1 MGITPRQRE
10 LLAHTWVDF
19 MPMQRFAE
27 APLIVER
34 ADGVYYWDVA
44 GKRYLDAIGGVFV
57 ASLGH
62 RHPRLLDAVRT
73 QLERL
78 TLAPPMHGV
87 ADVTL
92 ELVDRLGA
100 VTPGDLDFIKT
111 FSGGS
116 EANEAAI
123 KLARQYWKQSGHPGK
138 YKVISRYFGY
148 HGSTFGAMAA
158 SGTGPR
164 KSKFEPQMGGFV
176 KVFPPTHYRDR
187 FATWEECN
195 RFAAASVEDVIV
207 AEDPDTVAAV
217 MLEPIGNTG
226 GIITPTGEYL
236 ALLREICDRHSV
248 LLIFDEVI
256 SGFGKTGS
264 MFAAQTFGVTPDV
277 ICCGKG
283 MSSGVVPIGAIA
295 ARRGIGAAFWGDEH
309 ENVHF
314 AHGNTYA
321 GNPLAAAAAIAVLDV
336 IADDDLC
343 ARARDHG
350 AWLRARL
357 EASARHR
364 RGARGTRPRRVARGG
379 ADRLA
384 GGDGPGTPRGRR
396 RAHPAGRPRL
406 VRHRPGAHRDPCR
419 AGGDLR
425 PDRDQP
431 RRRHLRRRPVAAVR
445 QSSSASITRSWVRRS
460 STSWAQNAAPPHR
473 GNDSRKRRS
482 WRCSADQ
489 AR

>member
-34 ADGVYYWDVA
+34 ADGVYYWDVT

-62 RHPRLLDAVRT
+62 RHPRLLDAVRA

-138 YKVISRYFGY
+138 YKVISRYYGY

-176 KVFPPTHYRDR
+176 KVFPPTHYRGR

-195 RFAAASVEDVIV
+195 RFAAVSVEDVIV
-207 AEDPDTVAAV
+207 AEDPATVAAV

-226 GIITPTGEYL
+226 GIITPTEEYF

-256 SGFGKTGS
+256 TGFGKTGS

-295 ARRGIGAAFWGDEH
+295 ARRGIGAAFWGDEQD
-309 ENVHF
+309 NVHF

-321 GNPLAAAAAIAVLDV
+321 GNPLAAAAAIAVLDTL
-336 IADDDLC
+336 AGDDLC

-350 AWLRARL
+350 AYLRTRL
-357 EASARHR
+357 EALHHTGVVREVRGRGMLLGVELTDPRVGTALARR
-364 RGARGTRPRRVARGG
+364 AV
-379 ADRLA
+379 
-384 GGDGPGTPRGRR
+384 GDGLILRVDPGWFAIAPALTAS
-396 RAHPAGRPRL
+396 RAELDAICDRIEASLAAAIADAGL
-406 VRHRPGAHRDPCR
+406 
-419 AGGDLR
+419 
-425 PDRDQP
+425 
-431 RRRHLRRRPVAAVR
+431 
-445 QSSSASITRSWVRRS
+445 
-460 STSWAQNAAPPHR
+460 
-473 GNDSRKRRS
+473 
-482 WRCSADQ
+482 
-489 AR
+489 